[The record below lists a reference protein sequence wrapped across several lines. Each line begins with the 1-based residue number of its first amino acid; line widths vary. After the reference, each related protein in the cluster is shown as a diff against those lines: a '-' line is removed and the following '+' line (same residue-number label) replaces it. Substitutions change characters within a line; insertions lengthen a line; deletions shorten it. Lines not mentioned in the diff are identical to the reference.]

1 MKAGKEHRIP
11 LSDRCL
17 AILKEMKAKRLNDY
31 VFPRL
36 RAKTPISEYMMPN
49 ILSENGGEGFTVHGT
64 ARSTFRDWVTEAT
77 RFDSNMAEM
86 ALSHAVGNAVTR
98 AYARSDAL
106 EKRREL
112 MEAWAAY
119 CEPRAAGNAI

>member
-1 MKAGKEHRIP
+1 
-11 LSDRCL
+11 
-17 AILKEMKAKRLNDY
+17 
-31 VFPRL
+31 
-36 RAKTPISEYMMPN
+36 MPN

-112 MEAWAAY
+112 MDAWTQY
-119 CEPRAAGNAI
+119 LVGEK